1 MVYVGATVQDKLK
14 VDSNI
19 SAQAERIEQDLGGI
33 RRALRKPL
41 EAEVA
46 KGELTLPQG
55 AVMREVVR
63 NHGIRLKDLSR
74 AVSLAHS
81 TVSGIVDRLEK
92 RGMIE
97 RRPDPADGRLSCI
110 YPTAIVEDWM
120 RERLPVLNQG
130 PLQSALQR
138 ATAEDRVAI
147 GEALRR
153 LRNTEDG
160 DVEVVASGS
169 AEDLAELRASLR
181 EGPRGSR
188 VDRVIEHHLDESEAQ
203 DLTTFRIEGAW

>member
-1 MVYVGATVQDKLK
+1 MVCEPWRAHPLAWIHRAEARSIARELHAQLVSGK
-14 VDSNI
+14 VPPGS
-19 SAQAERIEQDLGGI
+19 L
-33 RRALRKPL
+33 LRLSDP
-41 EAEVA
+41 
-46 KGELTLPQG
+46 
-55 AVMREVVR
+55 VMREVVR
-63 NHGIRLKDLSR
+63 NHGISLKELSR

-120 RERLPVLNQG
+120 RERLPVLNRG

-138 ATAEDRVAI
+138 ATAEDRAAI

-153 LRNTEDG
+153 LR
-160 DVEVVASGS
+160 
-169 AEDLAELRASLR
+169 ELL
-181 EGPRGSR
+181 ELG
-188 VDRVIEHHLDESEAQ
+188 EA
-203 DLTTFRIEGAW
+203 